1 MNKIFV
7 AVLLGGTLLAAPA
20 AFADEARDTL
30 LKTEAQIEAL
40 DSADAAMA
48 ASVDYQETQLRLQEA
63 RDAEAKG
70 HDEESIWRSQEAA
83 LQGEIIQEKIKL
95 HALERTVTEIKTGI
109 ETLRREL
116 VS

>member
-1 MNKIFV
+1 MNKILV

-40 DSADAAMA
+40 DSDAAMA

-83 LQGEIIQEKIKL
+83 LHGEIVKEKVKL